1 MKDTVARLNKSRV
14 NIRNVTLLTAFAEL
28 AAFVMIVM
36 NLQLPGIALGVA
48 ALAGGSYYKRKLKR
62 SFRADCA
69 RAQTMATLGLKDVQY
84 TASRRVD
91 ARWLTDT
98 RLVPAST
105 SIVQPLLQHIVEGEI
120 RGLKVM
126 MGELTFGVME
136 KGKKQPTWSTGV
148 FAQVKLDHPVE
159 QPTLLLGR
167 VAFRHA
173 ALRDAYAAD
182 QMLLSPAGGREAG
195 WYALT
200 PDGSEPDPELT
211 AAWSPLCAALEQ
223 KSVAYVG
230 GTELNAFFLGS
241 FFTGD
246 YPLDRPLTEASLTE
260 NAFGGYDLLLSMITR
275 IKHRKG

>member
-28 AAFVMIVM
+28 AAFVMIIM
-36 NLQLPGIALGVA
+36 NLQLPGIGLGVA

-62 SFRADCA
+62 SFQADCA
-69 RAQTMATLGLKDVQY
+69 RAQTMATLGLRDAAY

-91 ARWLTDT
+91 AKWLTDT
-98 RLVPAST
+98 RLVPTST
-105 SIVQPLLQHIVEGEI
+105 NIVQPLLQHIVEGEV

-126 MGELTFGVME
+126 LGELTFGVME

-148 FAQVKLDHPVE
+148 FAQVTLDRPVE

-167 VAFRHA
+167 AAFRHA

-182 QMLLSPAGGREAG
+182 QMILSPAGGREAG

-200 PDGSEPDPELT
+200 PDGAEPDDDLT
-211 AAWSPLCAALEQ
+211 AAWSPLCTAVEQ
-223 KSVAYVG
+223 KGVAYVG
-230 GTELNAFFLGS
+230 GTELNGFFLGS
-241 FFTGD
+241 FLTD
-246 YPLDRPLTEASLTE
+246 NYPLDKPLTEADLTGKS
-260 NAFGGYDLLLSMITR
+260 FGGYDLLLSMITR